1 MHILYNQP
9 LPNCSGCHGPGPPRP
24 QEFLCKFGK
33 DTATFGANMSIK
45 IDKKIL
51 ILACTRGFGAL
62 TRPTPNT
69 TVDMIVLY
77 VYAP

>member
-1 MHILYNQP
+1 MALA
-9 LPNCSGCHGPGPPRP
+9 LPRP